1 MDKDRHLIHD
11 NAFDVYERA
20 SYGHGC
26 EIQPITDDKH
36 KKCEFYTKIGSLQEK
51 KVIKFN

>member
-11 NAFDVYERA
+11 SAFDVYERA

-36 KKCEFYTKIGSLQEK
+36 KKCKKNSNSLDIFILK
-51 KVIKFN
+51 N